1 MRAIDL
7 ANYVVSKRIPGMNR
21 LRLQLVMYYAYA
33 EYPKWKLGR
42 DELFDDEIRMF
53 KLGPNIQ
60 DIHEGF
66 QVWSTKDLKEP
77 IRRLDLETMQVV
89 DYSDSLLT
97 GIDRFYMDSILDATK
112 DLDVWSLVYLA
123 TSEPMYLHH
132 KTAIDSGTFFGC
144 YDKEWVKSYFSDTY
158 LKEYLKQIEDSVTS
172 TYGEES
178 RYLAVNVSGGSGMV
192 WYCPSRAPL
201 VTHVGKL
208 GGNWKVARI
217 E

>member
-33 EYPKWKLGR
+33 EYPKWNLGR
-42 DELFDDEIRMF
+42 DELFEDDIRLF

-97 GIDRFYMDSILDATK
+97 GIDRFYMDFILDATK
-112 DLDVWSLVYLA
+112 DLDVWSLVHLA

-132 KTAIDSGTFFGC
+132 KKAIDNGTFFGC
-144 YDKEWVKSYFSDTY
+144 YDKEWVRSYFSDIY

-178 RYLAVNVSGGSGMV
+178 KYVAIDVSGGSSLV

-201 VTHVGKL
+201 VNHVSKL

>member
-1 MRAIDL
+1 MKAIDL
-7 ANYVVSKRIPGMNR
+7 ANYVVSKGIPGMNR
-21 LRLQLVMYYAYA
+21 LRLQLIMYYAYA

-42 DELFDDEIRMF
+42 DELFEDEIRMF

-66 QVWSTKDLKEP
+66 QEQTVGDLKEP
-77 IRRLDLETMQVV
+77 IRRLDLENMQVV
-89 DYSDSLLT
+89 EYSDSLLT
-97 GIDRFYMDSILDATK
+97 GTDRFYMDTILEATK
-112 DLDVWSLVYLA
+112 DLNVWSLVYLA

-132 KTAIDSGTFFGC
+132 KRAIDSGTFFGC
-144 YDKEWVKSYFSDTY
+144 YDKEWIRSYFSDTY
-158 LKEYLKQIEDSVTS
+158 LKEYLKQIGDDVTS
-172 TYGEES
+172 IYGDDS
-178 RYLAVNVSGGSGMV
+178 KYVAIDVSGGSSLV

-201 VTHVGKL
+201 VNHVSKL